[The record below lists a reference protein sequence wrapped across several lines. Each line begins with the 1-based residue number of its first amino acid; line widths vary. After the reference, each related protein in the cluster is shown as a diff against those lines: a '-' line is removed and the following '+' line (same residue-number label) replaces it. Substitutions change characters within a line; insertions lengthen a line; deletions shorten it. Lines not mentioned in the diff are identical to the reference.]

1 MVRQA
6 VRPGYFHDF
15 CRDFMGLTGF
25 CDGNGDRVRRTVS
38 HADTTLQ
45 AHVQAKAS
53 AAT

>member
-1 MVRQA
+1 MERLA

-15 CRDFMGLTGF
+15 CRDFMELTGF
-25 CDGNGDRVRRTVS
+25 CDGNEDRVRRTVS

-45 AHVQAKAS
+45 AYVQTKAS